1 MASGTIE
8 ANSYGAVID
17 VLTAVVSRPTINTDT
32 GMTADGVEASAP
44 VMAGIWL
51 HETLVDILS
60 TILPCPFWWT
70 LAIVGVDSV
79 YTYPPIH
86 TFVAWAVIHI
96 ILTVVSLK
104 PW

>member
-60 TILPCPFWWT
+60 TILPCVVRGH
-70 LAIVGVDSV
+70 IGS
-79 YTYPPIH
+79 H
-86 TFVAWAVIHI
+86 TF
-96 ILTVVSLK
+96 T
-104 PW
+104 